1 MTLGR
6 EYLCTCLQ
14 MGKAGTERQKWSSK
28 VTQFL
33 FEFKLGL
40 FRAHLRTIL
49 HSASLC
55 MGIFIGRYLVWYLY
69 LRDLSKVLLKATE
82 GFPINGVQ
90 RIVYLH
96 SYCSKQ
102 CWSLEASELC
112 GRCLGEPGHLPKMEG
127 GELPGLQRPQESV
140 RRREGKGTR
149 KNPFTHW
156 QWKRAKTHQGS
167 LKLCIMVHFFQET
180 SKLHLP
186 KWR

>member
-1 MTLGR
+1 
-6 EYLCTCLQ
+6 
-14 MGKAGTERQKWSSK
+14 MGKAGPGRQKWSSK

-55 MGIFIGRYLVWYLY
+55 VGIFIGRYLLWYLY

-90 RIVYLH
+90 TVMYLH
-96 SYCSKQ
+96 SHCSKQ
-102 CWSLEASELC
+102 CWSLEASELL
-112 GRCLGEPGHLPKMEG
+112 GGVGGARPPPQDGEVGSCLGSKDPRRVKERVERHKEESFHSLTVEICQNIS
-127 GELPGLQRPQESV
+127 GLSEIVCHGR
-140 RRREGKGTR
+140 
-149 KNPFTHW
+149 
-156 QWKRAKTHQGS
+156 
-167 LKLCIMVHFFQET
+167 FFQET
-180 SKLHLP
+180 SKLYLP

>member
-1 MTLGR
+1 
-6 EYLCTCLQ
+6 

-55 MGIFIGRYLVWYLY
+55 MGIFIGRYLLWYLY

-90 RIVYLH
+90 RFTYLH
-96 SYCSKQ
+96 SHCSKQ
-102 CWSLEASELC
+102 CWSLEASELL
-112 GRCLGEPGHLPKMEG
+112 GRCGGSQATSPRWGVGSYLGSKDPRRVKERVERHKEESFHSLTVETCQNTSGLS
-127 GELPGLQRPQESV
+127 ELVYHGR
-140 RRREGKGTR
+140 
-149 KNPFTHW
+149 
-156 QWKRAKTHQGS
+156 
-167 LKLCIMVHFFQET
+167 FFQET
-180 SKLHLP
+180 SKLYLP
-186 KWR
+186 KWH